1 MFGSIFDKVTG
12 LFDRRFVLG
21 LLMPTLAFC
30 AGVGA
35 LAATRRGWSQAASWW
50 QHMDASRQVTL
61 AVAVAGGLVFAAT
74 VLGTQVVAMTRVLEG
89 YWRWKWVNKTVGEL
103 GRRREHKRAARL
115 AEDATPMG
123 YLRRYQAYAPEEHEV
138 LPTRLGNALRAAEA
152 YSGDGQRWG
161 LDSAFWWP
169 RLYLILPDSARN
181 QVDEARASM
190 DQMVLLSIL
199 SAVFGAVAL
208 GFAVGGLL
216 TVGLG
221 CAVGA
226 LVLSRLTYLAAVAS
240 AVSFGNL
247 VRSCFDLFRGD
258 LIAHLGW
265 QMPDSLPNERKL
277 WIALGQQLYR
287 RGVDSTAQNLIDA
300 PRTPPTP
307 PVTKQS

>member
-1 MFGSIFDKVTG
+1 
-12 LFDRRFVLG
+12 
-21 LLMPTLAFC
+21 
-30 AGVGA
+30 
-35 LAATRRGWSQAASWW
+35 
-50 QHMDASRQVTL
+50 
-61 AVAVAGGLVFAAT
+61 
-74 VLGTQVVAMTRVLEG
+74 
-89 YWRWKWVNKTVGEL
+89 
-103 GRRREHKRAARL
+103 
-115 AEDATPMG
+115 MG

-161 LDSAFWWP
+161 LDSVFWWP

-216 TVGLG
+216 AVGLG

-240 AVSFGNL
+240 AVSYGNL